1 MLVIFVSAFPPV
13 TTSVLRTLNLVVLA
27 KLCLL
32 LLFSQSLLSVQIS
45 SHAPV
50 PLSFLVG
57 GHGVAAKTQ
66 LLKVILSIVNTRVR
80 GPFYQRVGLSPG
92 FTCRNGTVGFSVEWS
107 HQLF

>member
-1 MLVIFVSAFPPV
+1 MFVIFVSAFPAV
-13 TTSVLRTLNLVVLA
+13 TPSVLHTLNLVVLF

-32 LLFSQSLLSVQIS
+32 LPFFQSLLSVQIS

-57 GHGVAAKTQ
+57 GHGVAAKVQ
-66 LLKVILSIVNTRVR
+66 LSKVILSIVNARVH

-92 FTCRNGTVGFSVEWS
+92 FTHRNGTVGFLVV
-107 HQLF
+107 